1 MKRYNSIKEINKDLK
16 LLKLQSEI
24 YEQQASI
31 DFIYLKKGLTITN
44 LLTEL
49 LATISS
55 TYFYKKLGTKLYDK
69 LGVNLDMFKT

>member
-1 MKRYNSIKEINKDLK
+1 MNKDLK
-16 LLKLQSEI
+16 LLKLQTEI

-49 LATISS
+49 LSDLGTS
-55 TYFYKKLGTKLYDK
+55 YFLKKLGAKIYEK
-69 LGVNLDMFKT
+69 LGVRLDKITR